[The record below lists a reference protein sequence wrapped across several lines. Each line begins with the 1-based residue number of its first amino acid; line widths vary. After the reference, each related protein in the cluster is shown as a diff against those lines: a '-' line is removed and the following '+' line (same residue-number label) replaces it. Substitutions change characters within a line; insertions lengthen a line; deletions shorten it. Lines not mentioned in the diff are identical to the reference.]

1 MPYDLSDK
9 LVIGISSRALFDLEV
24 ENAIYDEQ
32 GVETYA
38 DYQRAHE
45 NDPLQPGTA
54 FPLVKALL
62 RLNDLIPERR
72 LVEVVVIS
80 RNTPDTGLRAFN
92 AITAHKLDISR
103 AAFTG
108 GGPTAPYLQAFKI
121 DLFLSRDTGDV
132 QEAIDA
138 GVAAAQLY
146 AAPLDYSA
154 PDNQIR
160 IAFDGDAVLF
170 SAESERIFAEK
181 GLEVRRVTP
190 PEDRDERLL
199 PGHEGA
205 DRELRHLLPSPA
217 PVGGG
222 RSGAHGQDAV
232 EQQHALIAPRGEV
245 SVRGGREAEVG
256 LPLLVDVRQAPGQR
270 PHVAVHGE
278 RQPDRV
284 PGGRIGVLARDEHT
298 HVREWS
304 LEGAQHVRSRGEIS
318 VTGRLLGAQPFA
330 ERRDGVL
337 HRGQRLRTSRVDQSL
352 VGEFREGASSA
363 HSTGRTRS
371 GPRASRC
378 CADWATGRIVTR
390 SRFTWAGASRA

>member
-9 LVIGISSRALFDLEV
+9 LVIGISSRALFDLEA

-32 GVETYA
+32 GVDAYA
-38 DYQRAHE
+38 EYQRAHE

-62 RLNDLIPERR
+62 RLNDLIAERR

-92 AITAHKLDISR
+92 AIAAHKLDISR

-108 GGPTAPYLQAFKI
+108 GGATAPYLQAFKI

-170 SAESERIFAEK
+170 SAESERIFAEN
-181 GLEVRRVTP
+181 GPGSLCP
-190 PEDRDERLL
+190 P
-199 PGHEGA
+199 
-205 DRELRHLLPSPA
+205 
-217 PVGGG
+217 
-222 RSGAHGQDAV
+222 
-232 EQQHALIAPRGEV
+232 
-245 SVRGGREAEVG
+245 
-256 LPLLVDVRQAPGQR
+256 
-270 PHVAVHGE
+270 
-278 RQPDRV
+278 
-284 PGGRIGVLARDEHT
+284 
-298 HVREWS
+298 
-304 LEGAQHVRSRGEIS
+304 
-318 VTGRLLGAQPFA
+318 
-330 ERRDGVL
+330 
-337 HRGQRLRTSRVDQSL
+337 
-352 VGEFREGASSA
+352 
-363 HSTGRTRS
+363 
-371 GPRASRC
+371 
-378 CADWATGRIVTR
+378 
-390 SRFTWAGASRA
+390 

>member
-170 SAESERIFAEK
+170 SAESERIFAE
-181 GLEVRRVTP
+181 GMV
-190 PEDRDERLL
+190 
-199 PGHEGA
+199 
-205 DRELRHLLPSPA
+205 
-217 PVGGG
+217 VGGNWW
-222 RSGAHGQDAV
+222 H
-232 EQQHALIAPRGEV
+232 
-245 SVRGGREAEVG
+245 
-256 LPLLVDVRQAPGQR
+256 
-270 PHVAVHGE
+270 
-278 RQPDRV
+278 
-284 PGGRIGVLARDEHT
+284 
-298 HVREWS
+298 
-304 LEGAQHVRSRGEIS
+304 
-318 VTGRLLGAQPFA
+318 
-330 ERRDGVL
+330 
-337 HRGQRLRTSRVDQSL
+337 
-352 VGEFREGASSA
+352 
-363 HSTGRTRS
+363 
-371 GPRASRC
+371 PRA
-378 CADWATGRIVTR
+378 D
-390 SRFTWAGASRA
+390 